1 MWKVVAARIRGS
13 ESDLESMGESTDG
26 LVTSTSKLQAKVK
39 ALTGGFDI
47 MKDKDTYKDIYDI
60 VVGIGERWA
69 DLNDIQRADLLET
82 LAGKQRSNALAA
94 ALNNVDVIKAAYQTA
109 ENSEGSA
116 ERELTNYQKGID
128 YSLERFKA
136 TFQEFSTSVLSS
148 DTFKAVIDSG
158 TQFLEILT
166 KTTEILGP
174 LGTALT
180 ALGGFKFVSSIGLS
194 LIHI

>member
-60 VVGIGERWA
+60 VVGIGERWSE
-69 DLNDIQRADLLET
+69 LSDIQRADLLET

-166 KTTEILGP
+166 KITETLGP

-180 ALGGFKFVSSIGLS
+180 ALGGFKFVSSIG
-194 LIHI
+194 

>member
-116 ERELTNYQKGID
+116 KRELTNYQKGID

-166 KTTEILGP
+166 KITETLGP

-180 ALGGFKFVSSIGLS
+180 ALGGFKFVSSIG
-194 LIHI
+194 

>member
-116 ERELTNYQKGID
+116 EKELTNYQKGID

-158 TQFLEILT
+158 TQFLELLT
-166 KTTEILGP
+166 KITETLGP

-180 ALGGFKFVSSIGLS
+180 ALGGFKFVSSIG
-194 LIHI
+194 

>member
-116 ERELTNYQKGID
+116 EKELTNYQKGID

-136 TFQEFSTSVLSS
+136 TFQEFSISVLSS

-166 KTTEILGP
+166 KITEILGP

-180 ALGGFKFVSSIGLS
+180 ALGGFKFVSSIG
-194 LIHI
+194 

>member
-60 VVGIGERWA
+60 VVGIGERWSE
-69 DLNDIQRADLLET
+69 LSDIQRADLLET

-116 ERELTNYQKGID
+116 EKELTNYQKGID

-166 KTTEILGP
+166 KITETLGP

-180 ALGGFKFVSSIGLS
+180 ALGGFKFISSIG
-194 LIHI
+194 

>member
-116 ERELTNYQKGID
+116 EKELTNYQKGID

-158 TQFLEILT
+158 TEFLEILT
-166 KTTEILGP
+166 KITEILGP

-180 ALGGFKFVSSIGLS
+180 ALGGFKFVSSIG
-194 LIHI
+194 

>member
-60 VVGIGERWA
+60 VVGIGERWSE
-69 DLNDIQRADLLET
+69 LSDIQRADLLET

-116 ERELTNYQKGID
+116 EKELTNYQKG
-128 YSLERFKA
+128 
-136 TFQEFSTSVLSS
+136 
-148 DTFKAVIDSG
+148 
-158 TQFLEILT
+158 
-166 KTTEILGP
+166 
-174 LGTALT
+174 
-180 ALGGFKFVSSIGLS
+180 KFVYPYVQKCA
-194 LIHI
+194 

>member
-60 VVGIGERWA
+60 VVGIGERWSE
-69 DLNDIQRADLLET
+69 LSDIQRADLLET

-116 ERELTNYQKGID
+116 EKELTNYQKGID

-158 TQFLEILT
+158 TQFLELLT
-166 KTTEILGP
+166 KITETLGP

-180 ALGGFKFVSSIGLS
+180 ALGGFKFVSSIG
-194 LIHI
+194 

>member
-116 ERELTNYQKGID
+116 KRELTNYQKGID

-158 TQFLEILT
+158 TQLLEILT
-166 KTTEILGP
+166 KITETLGP

-180 ALGGFKFVSSIGLS
+180 AFGGFKFISSIG
-194 LIHI
+194 

>member
-13 ESDLESMGESTDG
+13 ESDIESMGESTDG

-60 VVGIGERWA
+60 VVGIGERWSE
-69 DLNDIQRADLLET
+69 LSDIQRADLLET

-116 ERELTNYQKGID
+116 EKELTNYQKGID

-166 KTTEILGP
+166 KITETLGP

-180 ALGGFKFVSSIGLS
+180 AFGGFKFISSIG
-194 LIHI
+194 

>member
-116 ERELTNYQKGID
+116 EKELTNYQKGID

-166 KTTEILGP
+166 KITEILGP

-180 ALGGFKFVSSIGLS
+180 ALGGFKFISSIG
-194 LIHI
+194 

>member
-26 LVTSTSKLQAKVK
+26 LVTYTSKLQAKVK

-60 VVGIGERWA
+60 VVGIGERWSE
-69 DLNDIQRADLLET
+69 LSDIQRADLLET

-116 ERELTNYQKGID
+116 EKELTNYQKGID

-166 KTTEILGP
+166 KITETLVP

-180 ALGGFKFVSSIGLS
+180 ALGGFKFVSSIG
-194 LIHI
+194 

>member
-60 VVGIGERWA
+60 VVGIGERWSE
-69 DLNDIQRADLLET
+69 LSDIQRADLLET

-116 ERELTNYQKGID
+116 EKELTNYQKGID

-148 DTFKAVIDSG
+148 YTFKAFIDSG

-166 KTTEILGP
+166 KITETLGQ
-174 LGTALT
+174 LCTALT
-180 ALGGFKFVSSIGLS
+180 ALGGFKFVSSIG
-194 LIHI
+194 

>member
-60 VVGIGERWA
+60 VVGIGERWSE
-69 DLNDIQRADLLET
+69 LSDIQRADLLET

-166 KTTEILGP
+166 KITETLGP

-180 ALGGFKFVSSIGLS
+180 ALGGFKFISSIG
-194 LIHI
+194 

>member
-116 ERELTNYQKGID
+116 ERELTNYQKG
-128 YSLERFKA
+128 
-136 TFQEFSTSVLSS
+136 
-148 DTFKAVIDSG
+148 
-158 TQFLEILT
+158 
-166 KTTEILGP
+166 
-174 LGTALT
+174 
-180 ALGGFKFVSSIGLS
+180 KFVYPYVQKCA
-194 LIHI
+194 

>member
-158 TQFLEILT
+158 TQFLELLT
-166 KTTEILGP
+166 KITETLGP

-180 ALGGFKFVSSIGLS
+180 ALGGFKFVSSIG
-194 LIHI
+194 

>member
-116 ERELTNYQKGID
+116 EKELTNYQKGID

-166 KTTEILGP
+166 KITETLGP

-180 ALGGFKFVSSIGLS
+180 ALGGFKFVSSIG
-194 LIHI
+194 

>member
-116 ERELTNYQKGID
+116 EKELTNYQKG
-128 YSLERFKA
+128 
-136 TFQEFSTSVLSS
+136 
-148 DTFKAVIDSG
+148 
-158 TQFLEILT
+158 
-166 KTTEILGP
+166 
-174 LGTALT
+174 
-180 ALGGFKFVSSIGLS
+180 KFVYPYVQKCA
-194 LIHI
+194 